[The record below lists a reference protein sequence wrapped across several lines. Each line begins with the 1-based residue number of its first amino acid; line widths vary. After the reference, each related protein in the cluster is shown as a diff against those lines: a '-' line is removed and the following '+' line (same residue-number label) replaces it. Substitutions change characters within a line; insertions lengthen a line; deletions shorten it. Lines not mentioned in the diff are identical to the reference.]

1 MGKEI
6 LETNEKLEQIEA
18 NALDDTTE
26 VTPLENTNESIESTE
41 CVNEPSM
48 EMSYCTCTGG
58 CGSNYSISSG
68 CVCTGG
74 CGSNYHK

>member
-1 MGKEI
+1 MENEM

-18 NALDDTTE
+18 NALENTDE
-26 VTPLENTNESIESTE
+26 ITPLENTNESVEPTE

-48 EMSYCTCTGG
+48 EMSSCMCMGS
-58 CGSNYSISSG
+58 CGSNYSVSTNCMCMGS
-68 CVCTGG
+68 

>member
-1 MGKEI
+1 MENEM

-18 NALDDTTE
+18 NALENTDE
-26 VTPLENTNESIESTE
+26 VTPLENTNESVEPTE
-41 CVNEPSM
+41 GVYEPSM
-48 EMSYCTCTGG
+48 EMSNCVCTGG

>member
-1 MGKEI
+1 MENEM

-18 NALDDTTE
+18 NAL
-26 VTPLENTNESIESTE
+26 ENTNESVEPTE
-41 CVNEPSM
+41 GVNEPSM
-48 EMSYCTCTGG
+48 EMSNCVCTGG